1 MGYDDTVGAKLKGK
15 KRDILFYYY
24 CKGNNLLHPPHP
36 VEPLDLRELDWGP
49 SIVRSVYSGIW
60 MD

>member
-36 VEPLDLRELDWGP
+36 VEPLDLRE
-49 SIVRSVYSGIW
+49 R
-60 MD
+60 